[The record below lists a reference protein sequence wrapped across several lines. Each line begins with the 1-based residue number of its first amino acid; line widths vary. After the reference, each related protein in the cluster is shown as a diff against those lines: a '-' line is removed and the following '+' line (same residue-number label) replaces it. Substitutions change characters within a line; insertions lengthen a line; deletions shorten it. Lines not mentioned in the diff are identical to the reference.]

1 MKRALLAIACL
12 TLTGCATRPSD
23 VLKILPPGEY
33 KNASLTVTGK
43 FSATTGEAENVTVT
57 EEGKVR
63 YGKIHFRH
71 SNAWI
76 PVVEIK
82 AEAK

>member
-1 MKRALLAIACL
+1 MKTILTLVCLA
-12 TLTGCATRPSD
+12 LTGCATRPSD

-43 FSATTGEAENVTVT
+43 FSATTGEAEDVTVSDD
-57 EEGKVR
+57 GQVR
-63 YGKIHFRH
+63 YGKLHFRH